1 MNKLFAQKRMLI
13 CTFSALASGLFG
25 LYVGGQISA
34 IARSQQCQNQA
45 WLFRDACKTLTT
57 PGAFWQGSTTGLWV
71 GTILGAFIG
80 GTFTRR
86 LAKAEENL
94 ILSLDDRETLRR
106 LLLLI
111 VAKVSIA
118 ELQPAVK
125 DAELLSL
132 LATANQPELT
142 AKEVQQLLL
151 KLGFSQQTIL
161 QAEQELDSTVEEDP
175 LK

>member
-1 MNKLFAQKRMLI
+1 
-13 CTFSALASGLFG
+13 
-25 LYVGGQISA
+25 
-34 IARSQQCQNQA
+34 
-45 WLFRDACKTLTT
+45 
-57 PGAFWQGSTTGLWV
+57 
-71 GTILGAFIG
+71 
-80 GTFTRR
+80 
-86 LAKAEENL
+86 
-94 ILSLDDRETLRR
+94 LSLDDRETLRR

-161 QAEQELDSTVEEDP
+161 QAEQELDSTTEEYP
-175 LK
+175 VQ